1 MNDDTNAETRG
12 RLEIVNGLD
21 REFAR
26 LHFNSC
32 AVIEQTSSDNL
43 YAAPTPPAG
52 SGSRQ
57 PPSIGE
63 SVLRTAAAVE
73 QTFGG
78 ITANLWDDPF
88 EWTLPEYLSTPA
100 KVKAHLG
107 EVELIRQRA
116 FSSFTDD
123 DCLLKQVAVPAGET
137 RPLLDLLS
145 DTLARAAAYQA
156 EALLAFK
163 ILSGF
168 SPPGFII

>member
-12 RLEIVNGLD
+12 KLEIVNGLD

-32 AVIEQTSSDNL
+32 AIIEQTSGDHL
-43 YAAPTPPAG
+43 YAPPPPED
-52 SGSRQ
+52 SGSRHQ
-57 PPSIGE
+57 ASIGE
-63 SVLRTAAAVE
+63 SVLRTAAAIE

-88 EWTLPEYLSTPA
+88 EWTLPEYLTTPA
-100 KVKAHLG
+100 KVRAHLG

-123 DCLLKQVAVPAGET
+123 DCLLKQVAVPSGET
-137 RPLLDLLS
+137 RQLIDLLS
-145 DTLARAAAYQA
+145 ETLARAAGYQA
-156 EALLAFK
+156 EALLARK
-163 ILSGF
+163 ILSGI